1 MSARDRRPEDTGP
14 DAIPAFLRFV
24 TIAILVAFLVGAAR
38 AILAIRAERYLAF
51 GFEHLALLEAMSE
64 ISRCVTWAFIASVAV
79 GIPALLGSFF
89 FNRSF
94 TTIALIASLFPTHDL
109 VRKATQA
116 DPQGLVSRFG
126 FLLRGARPEDGY
138 ATAALIVAVAAIVI
152 LAKPVRAA
160 CTARGIP
167 TTPLLAVALTA
178 VIVPGVTRA
187 IASSLHKSAGPNVLL
202 ITIDTL
208 RADHLSAYG
217 YRRPTSPNLDELAAR
232 GLLFENAIAPAPR
245 TTQSIASMMTS
256 LYPQTHGIRTLWGS
270 LPRARATLAERFRNA
285 GYLTAGFWTT
295 TFLDEKRGLKQG
307 FSDYEN
313 TSIESDRAELVTDRA
328 ILWLADKVGA
338 RPDRGKKDRRRPFF
352 LWLHYR
358 DPHMPYSPPPEERL
372 FTDRA
377 YNGEFRDA
385 VLFFPTKELMVYNHL
400 GLIDSTDVAHAVGLY
415 DGEIRYCDRQIGRLF
430 KDLGDR
436 GLTDNTIVLLTADHG
451 EGLSEHGY
459 YFDHGDLLYDSSVRV
474 PLIVAGPEIP
484 QGRVREQVSLLDVAP
499 AIARLAG
506 IPWTGEMEGSD
517 LSDAI
522 GRKVARSGAGPTSDG
537 DPESDDELASGSVR
551 AGDGDPVAADAA
563 LERDEPRLATPVSS
577 EGETGARALF
587 CESGENLLGPFNRFR
602 FVQGIE
608 GKMRSVRTDRWKLT
622 MTPLPRGERA
632 FALYDLAQDPA
643 ESLNVFTAQPI
654 VADEL
659 TKRLEDFLRSAATGD
674 DSRLGDIDE
683 EDREKLRSM
692 GYLGH

>member
-24 TIAILVAFLVGAAR
+24 SISILAAFVVGVVR

-51 GFEHLALLEAMSE
+51 GFEHLALLESMSE
-64 ISRCVTWAFIASVAV
+64 ISRCVTWAFIAAVAV
-79 GIPALLGSFF
+79 GTPALLLGFF
-89 FNRSF
+89 LNRSF
-94 TTIALIASLFPTHDL
+94 LTIALIAALFPAHSI
-109 VRKATQA
+109 VRRVTAD
-116 DPQGLVSRFG
+116 DPQRFVSRFG
-126 FLLRGARPEDGY
+126 FLFRGARLDDAY
-138 ATAALIVAVAAIVI
+138 ATAVLIVAVAAIVL

-160 CTARGIP
+160 CAARRTL
-167 TTPLLAVALTA
+167 TTPLLVIALAAVVL
-178 VIVPGVTRA
+178 PGATGA
-187 IASSLHKSAGPNVLL
+187 IAGALHRGAGPNVLL

-217 YRRPTSPNLDELAAR
+217 YHRPTSPNLDALAAR
-232 GLLFENAIAPAPR
+232 GILFENAIVPTPR

-313 TSIESDRAELVTDRA
+313 TSGESDRAELVTDRA

-358 DPHMPYSPPPEERL
+358 DPHMPYSPPPEERI
-372 FTDRA
+372 FVDRT

-385 VLFFPTKELMVYNHL
+385 VRFFPTKELLVYNHL
-400 GLIDSTDVAHAVGLY
+400 GLTDSSDVVQAVALY
-415 DGEIRYCDRQIGRLF
+415 DGEIRYCDRQIARLF
-430 KDLGDR
+430 KDLDDR
-436 GLTDNTIVLLTADHG
+436 GLTDNTIVLVTADHG

-459 YFDHGDLLYDSSVRV
+459 YFDHGDLLFDSSVRV
-474 PLIVAGPEIP
+474 PLIVAGPEVP

-499 AIARLAG
+499 SIARLTG
-506 IPWTGEMEGSD
+506 IPWSGEMEGGD
-517 LSDAI
+517 LADVI
-522 GRKVARSGAGPTSDG
+522 ERTVAGSAASRTDG
-537 DPESDDELASGSVR
+537 DAAV
-551 AGDGDPVAADAA
+551 GDGASANGGESAETSASLAADA
-563 LERDEPRLATPVSS
+563 PLATPVSS
-577 EGETGARALF
+577 ATSDGPRVLF

-602 FVQGIE
+602 FVEGIE

-622 MTPLPRGERA
+622 MTPLPRGERS

-643 ESLNVFTAQPI
+643 ESLDVFAAQPI

-659 TKRLEDFLRSAATGD
+659 AKRLEDFLRSAGALSGP
-674 DSRLGDIDE
+674 DSRLGDVDE
-683 EDREKLRSM
+683 ETREKLRSM